1 MDGLTG
7 GHSGVEIIKQ
17 RANAD
22 KQIARL
28 LYNIGRDISYRLIT
42 IQGGL
47 KDNAIPNSSEAYV
60 LIKPENVDNFVKLAE
75 KCEQIFR
82 HEFENTDPDMKVRVE
97 RVSEVQNVIDS
108 GKTAHCICSG
118 IKVMTENSREQV
130 IRSLMMM
137 PNGVQKMSQDIE
149 GLVQTSLNLGI
160 LKSIV
165 PETNEAGLNEG
176 GAGKGEVTAS
186 FSVRSSVQTEKEYLI
201 DQLRCVANSANGYID
216 VQGDYP
222 AWEYRHDSPL
232 RNIMVDVFEEQYG
245 RKPVIQALHASVECG
260 LFAGKMPGLD
270 CVSFG
275 PDMKNIHTSRESMDV
290 ASVQRTW
297 RYTLGILE
305 RLK

>member
-1 MDGLTG
+1 MKIIVEGLTG

-22 KQIARL
+22 KQLARL
-28 LYNIGRDISYRLIT
+28 LYNIGRDVPYRLIS

-47 KDNAIPNSSEAYV
+47 KDNAIPNKAEAYV
-60 LIKPENVDNFVKLAE
+60 GIDPENVDNFVKSAE
-75 KCEQIFR
+75 KNEKILR
-82 HEFENTDPDMKVRVE
+82 HEFGNTDPELVVKVE
-97 RVSEVQNVIDS
+97 TDLSDDLGSYNNADDVQNDMYGRIM
-108 GKTAHCICSG
+108 INR
-118 IKVMTENSREQV
+118 VMTEKSSDIV

-137 PNGVQKMSQDIE
+137 PNGIQKMSNDIE

-160 LKSIV
+160 LKTT
-165 PETNEAGLNEG
+165 ED
-176 GAGKGEVTAS
+176 EVTAS
-186 FSVRSSVQTEKEYLI
+186 FSVRSSVQSEKENLI
-201 DQLRCVANSANGYID
+201 DQLRCVSVSAGGNLD

-232 RNIMVDVFEEQYG
+232 RDIMVDVFEEQYG
-245 RKPVIQALHASVECG
+245 RKPVIQALHAGVECG
-260 LFAGKMPGLD
+260 LFAGKLPGLD

-305 RLK
+305 KLK